1 LAENRDIRFPTL
13 TGKNSVLLS
22 TTALFVTTNR
32 LTFYQYQWKF
42 LRLGRFESHPLR
54 HLSPQLAR
62 WYPFLPSGDT
72 PEQQKIQHKLAERLQ
87 KLGGMTPELSK
98 KIGFGGE

>member
-1 LAENRDIRFPTL
+1 MRGLLQPAQNLAKTHHRASIDIAATYGDSPRPNKTY
-13 TGKNSVLLS
+13 K
-22 TTALFVTTNR
+22 R
-32 LTFYQYQWKF
+32 LA
-42 LRLGRFESHPLR
+42 ESHPLR